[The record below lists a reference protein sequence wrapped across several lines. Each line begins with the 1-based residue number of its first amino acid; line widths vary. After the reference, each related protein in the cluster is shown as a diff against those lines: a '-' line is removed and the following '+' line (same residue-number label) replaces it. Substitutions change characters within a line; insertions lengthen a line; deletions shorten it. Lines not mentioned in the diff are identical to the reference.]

1 MPVAAT
7 PDTPSGSSLSARL
20 AEPLASTDELLDL
33 LLPPLQ
39 SLSLLSDQPSLAQR
53 HARSPFPFRAERFAR
68 RQLGLVQKVLVEK
81 VWPEWEG
88 ALEAEEG
95 AAGLVIFERFFVPPP
110 TAFASTSSDAS
121 SNGATVAISAYNV
134 LSSVLSSKTVSTLPP
149 RSVELALDLLAKLSS
164 AFNVEELYMATV
176 GSSALEKNVDGAE
189 PEDEDSFADP
199 AAVARWETTQRVLL
213 GVPTR
218 AANARGVMQGKGKK
232 VMREFPQELHLDF
245 FASACAR
252 SLADLVWRL
261 ADDATLPV
269 SRSALSSILPSLTS
283 GSALDVLLSLAIP
296 QFSPPETFPA
306 PADILLRRQRH
317 IDLWRAV
324 ADELSERDLQRFMR
338 SVLAS
343 ITQKLRSR
351 PDGTVLQ
358 QARAAAFV
366 LDSFFGALNPANK
379 ATWKAA
385 LAVFF
390 DVRGTPDTDLTP
402 LLAVFWAAGEAAR
415 VELLKEV
422 LKIWGNAEEIQAGL
436 GSRRLY
442 LTSLLLSLVVSL
454 PPLQPD
460 LVTLSRSPAFLS
472 AVSTHLSLVAPLQR
486 LLGMLVAEI
495 VSARTVDPKGELKP
509 LDFGAEIW
517 AGDSPDK
524 SKIRHLRGVLAQVEA
539 AAAGKV
545 EGWQDVLR
553 QLSSSKA
560 TSSQAPAPG
569 PIATAPLKPT
579 SVEEPPVQPA
589 KPKRPMISIIGDDDS
604 DDDFEPLP
612 LPPGPSEATLEA
624 LASDDPALYHSAF
637 PSQQAATAGPA
648 GGASHT
654 RKRGKLRP
662 PVYIP
667 ELVAYLKGED
677 PQGAKEEADGEA
689 ERVEMGLKEG
699 EALVRRKAGWGG
711 ELRENAVDLAFAL
724 MGLHNKFE
732 LDDFEQHKQAILV
745 ALLVA
750 CPTEVAPAVIEQYF
764 TNSYSVA
771 QRHVLLAALALAAR
785 ESAGLSTPTSAPK
798 SHIADRD
805 EQFPSK
811 RLPPQ
816 LHRRLAGAS
825 TNSDGPVE
833 ALSADLTRMALSG
846 AREDAE
852 TSLPEA
858 AREKLLKVRG
868 TTRRSARLDVAQDA
882 SSTPTFASIAA
893 EIFILPFINRFWLYL
908 RDTATSSLAV
918 RRTQSVGPYAGGAP
932 APMLLEPMLLAKFL
946 ATLAVLVH
954 AARHSP
960 AFLAVIVP
968 ETLAFILAI
977 KPAHPS
983 AVVSA
988 RAIEEDTGLD
998 TDLVVSSALEL
1009 VLVALDATVQLD
1021 GGRTLM
1027 SASAANGEG
1036 GAIVADVKDWAE
1048 EVFEREERRGGDVIV
1063 GRPGRA
1069 AAGVLLRVD
1078 EIVGRW
1084 RVAVGW

>member
-1 MPVAAT
+1 MPVAST
-7 PDTPSGSSLSARL
+7 PDTHSGSSLSARL
-20 AEPLASTDELLDL
+20 AGPLSSTDELLDL

-39 SLSLLSDQPSLAQR
+39 SLSLLSDQPSLAER
-53 HARSPFPFRAERFAR
+53 YARPPFPVQSERFVR

-95 AAGLVIFERFFVPPP
+95 AASLVLFERFFVPPP
-110 TAFASTSSDAS
+110 AAFASTSSDAS

-134 LSSVLSSKTVSTLPP
+134 LSSVLSSETVSTLPP
-149 RSVELALDLLAKLSS
+149 RSVDVALDLFAKLSS
-164 AFNVEELYMATV
+164 AFNIEELYMATV
-176 GSSALEKNVDGAE
+176 GSSEAGKQIDGAE
-189 PEDEDSFADP
+189 TEDEDSFADP

-213 GVPTR
+213 SVPTR
-218 AANARGVMQGKGKK
+218 AANAWGVMQGKRKM
-232 VMREFPQELHLDF
+232 VVRVFPQELRPDF
-245 FASACAR
+245 FTSACAR

-261 ADDATLPV
+261 ADDATIPV
-269 SRSALSSILPSLTS
+269 SRSALSSILPGLTS
-283 GSALDVLLSLAIP
+283 GSALDIILALTIP
-296 QFSPPETFPA
+296 RFLPPDTFPA

-317 IDLWRAV
+317 INIWRAIT
-324 ADELSERDLQRFMR
+324 DELSERDLQRFVR
-338 SVLAS
+338 SIVSS
-343 ITQKLRSR
+343 ITQKFRSR
-351 PDGTVLQ
+351 RDGTVLQ

-366 LDSFFGALNPANK
+366 LESFFGALHPANK
-379 ATWKAA
+379 AIWKAA

-390 DVRGTPDTDLTP
+390 DVRGIPDTDLTP
-402 LLAVFWAAGEAAR
+402 SLAVLWAAGEAAR

-422 LKIWGNAEEIQAGL
+422 LKVWGNAEEIRAGL
-436 GSRRLY
+436 ESRRLY
-442 LTSLLLSLVVSL
+442 LTTLLLTLVVSL

-460 LVTLSRSPAFLS
+460 LVTLSRSPTFLS

-517 AGDSPDK
+517 AGDSPEK
-524 SKIRHLRGVLAQVEA
+524 SKIRQLREVLAQVRA
-539 AAAGKV
+539 AAAGQV
-545 EGWQDVLR
+545 AGWQDVLR
-553 QLSSSKA
+553 RLWS
-560 TSSQAPAPG
+560 TETHPPQAPAPLVNK
-569 PIATAPLKPT
+569 TPLKPT

-732 LDDFEQHKQAILV
+732 LDDFEQQKQAILV

-750 CPTEVAPAVIEQYF
+750 CPTDVAPAVIEQYF

-785 ESAGLSTPTSAPK
+785 ELAGLPAPTSAPK

-805 EQFPSK
+805 ERFPSK

-816 LHRRLAGAS
+816 LHRRLASAS
-825 TNSDGPVE
+825 TSSDGPVE
-833 ALSADLTRMALSG
+833 ALSADLTSMALSG

-868 TTRRSARLDVAQDA
+868 TRRRSARLDLAQDT

-893 EIFILPFINRFWLYL
+893 ETFILPLINRFWLYL
-908 RDTATSSLAV
+908 RDAATSSLAG
-918 RRTQSVGPYAGGAP
+918 RQTQSVGSYVGGAP
-932 APMLLEPMLLAKFL
+932 APMLLEPMLLAKFF

-954 AARHSP
+954 AARHSS

-968 ETLAFILAI
+968 ETLAFVLAI

-983 AVVSA
+983 AVASA
-988 RAIEEDTGLD
+988 RAVEEDIGLD
-998 TDLVVSSALEL
+998 ADLVSSSALEL

-1048 EVFEREERRGGDVIV
+1048 KVFECEERRGGQVGV

>member
-7 PDTPSGSSLSARL
+7 PDTPSSSSLSARL
-20 AEPLASTDELLDL
+20 AEPLSSTDELLDL

-39 SLSLLSDQPSLAQR
+39 SLSLLSDRPSLAQR
-53 HARSPFPFRAERFAR
+53 PARLPFTFQAERFAR
-68 RQLGLVQKVLVEK
+68 RPLGLVQKVLVEK

-88 ALEAEEG
+88 ALVAEEG
-95 AAGLVIFERFFVPPP
+95 AAGLVVFERFFVPPP

-121 SNGATVAISAYNV
+121 SNGAAVAISAYSV
-134 LSSVLSSKTVSTLPP
+134 LSSVLSSKTVSALPP
-149 RSVELALDLLAKLSS
+149 RSVEIALDLLAKLSS
-164 AFNVEELYMATV
+164 TFNIEELYLTTV
-176 GSSALEKNVDGAE
+176 GSSGSGKNVDTAE
-189 PEDEDSFADP
+189 PEEEGSFADP
-199 AAVARWETTQRVLL
+199 AAISRWETTQRVLL

-218 AANARGVMQGKGKK
+218 AANAWGVMQGKGKK
-232 VMREFPQELHLDF
+232 VAREFPQELHPDSF
-245 FASACAR
+245 MTASAR
-252 SLADLVWRL
+252 SLANLVWRL
-261 ADDATLPV
+261 ANDPTIPV
-269 SRSALSSILPSLTS
+269 SRSALSSSLPSLTS
-283 GSALDVLLSLAIP
+283 GSTLDVLLSLVIP
-296 QFSPPETFPA
+296 RLLPPETFPA

-317 IDLWRAV
+317 IDIWRAV
-324 ADELSERDLQRFMR
+324 TDELSERDLQRFMR
-338 SVLAS
+338 AIVVLM
-343 ITQKLRSR
+343 TQKLRSKAG
-351 PDGTVLQ
+351 GTVLQ

-366 LDSFFGALNPANK
+366 LDSFFGALDPANK
-379 ATWKAA
+379 ATWKPA

-390 DVRGTPDTDLTP
+390 DVRGSFDNDLTP
-402 LLAVFWAAGEAAR
+402 LLAVSWAAETAAR
-415 VELLKEV
+415 IELLKEV
-422 LKIWGNAEEIQAGL
+422 LKVWGNAEEIRAGL
-436 GSRRLY
+436 DSRRLY
-442 LTSLLLSLVVSL
+442 LTTLVLTFLVSL

-460 LVTLSRSPAFLS
+460 LVTLSRSPNFLS

-495 VSARTVDPKGELKP
+495 VSQRTVDPKGELKP

-517 AGDSPDK
+517 AGDSSEK
-524 SKIRHLRGVLAQVEA
+524 RTTRQLRGVLAQVET
-539 AAAGKV
+539 AAAGQV
-545 EGWQDVLR
+545 EGWQHVLR
-553 QLSSSKA
+553 RLSS
-560 TSSQAPAPG
+560 TETHPPQAPAPLVNR
-569 PIATAPLKPT
+569 APLKPT

-589 KPKRPMISIIGDDDS
+589 KPKRPMISIIGDGDS

-732 LDDFEQHKQAILV
+732 LDDFEQQKQAILV

-764 TNSYSVA
+764 TNSYSLT

-785 ESAGLSTPTSAPK
+785 ELAGLPTPTSAPK
-798 SHIADRD
+798 SRIADRD

-816 LHRRLAGAS
+816 LHRRLASAS
-825 TNSDGPVE
+825 TESDGPVE
-833 ALSADLTRMALSG
+833 ALSANLTWMALSG

-868 TTRRSARLDVAQDA
+868 TTRRSARLDLAQDT

-893 EIFILPFINRFWLYL
+893 ESFILPLINRFWLYL
-908 RDTATSSLAV
+908 RDTATSSLAG
-918 RRTQSVGPYAGGAP
+918 RQTQSVGPYAGGTP
-932 APMLLEPMLLAKFL
+932 ALMLLEPMLLAKFL

-954 AARHSP
+954 AARHWP

-968 ETLAFILAI
+968 ETLAFVLAI
-977 KPAHPS
+977 KPAQPF
-983 AVVSA
+983 AVASA
-988 RAIEEDTGLD
+988 RAVEEDAGLD

-1021 GGRTLM
+1021 GGKTLM
-1027 SASAANGEG
+1027 SSSAANGEG

-1048 EVFEREERRGGDVIV
+1048 EVFEREERRGGQVGV